1 MQNKRPRLDGASSR
15 RLNHEVEST
24 QEEIRKVSDA
34 LYVLYEPKRAE
45 SANLDIFF
53 FHGLECEGAHVR
65 DAHILTWGSTG
76 RKQEIWP
83 QKWLSEDFPQAR
95 IISVSYDCC
104 TKQTETEGR
113 MDLYL
118 IGESLVQEIR
128 WARERCPNRP
138 VILVGHGFGG
148 VVLKKLCV
156 NAQEKKGNSEF
167 GKDMDM
173 LLESIRG
180 FFFYSTPH
188 LGIEG
193 MPPQAENEGLLL
205 RWMRMLDSNSARLH
219 GTFSSMLSERRFR
232 WRISGVGEVES
243 TLERHGLRVPEAS
256 ARFGDNYITV
266 QGDHFSVCR
275 PFDKSDNRYI
285 HLRNLIEDVQRQAEL
300 ETKQPLLVPEVLVGV
315 DGVLTEILGNHIR
328 DHKFLGFWGMG
339 GVGKTTL
346 AKVMFNKIHARFE
359 FSCFVQEIKQLSG
372 TNDEVKKKIWEKM
385 CRHGVP
391 VCGTSGSGAGSWYQ
405 VTGKSLLV
413 VFDDVEDIEHV
424 KLLKEIAHDNR
435 MEESRFILTS
445 RDINRLRDCG
455 QEHEIHVCQ
464 LDGLKFEDAK
474 RLFVT
479 YAFPGKQ
486 EPPESFR
493 RVVKEVVDGCGGL
506 PLTLEVLGNYLR
518 GKEMEHWEEI
528 PTALGECD
536 QVADL
541 EEKVWAKLQLS
552 YDRLPG
558 NEEKY
563 MFLEIASLGEFFGET
578 VFSDFHGDSYHPFS
592 VDDAVWAWT
601 SIYGSGRNRLRTL
614 EDRALVRIL
623 DCKDWKGRD
632 DRRFYMHEHLKK
644 MGLRIAR
651 LEGRS
656 SNLSRVDLK
665 YPVDDEIIFQEDE
678 DLGKIGA
685 QTISIKDHK
694 QWPEPPGQSCP
705 SCIVSEV
712 WSKLTAIR
720 YMDLRVCT
728 FRFCHKCRNRGC
740 PLPNTLVLFQSDLYE
755 EGDFVIS
762 GSGKNFLGER
772 RETMV
777 STSTSLVH
785 LQLNG
790 CITVDCGGL
799 NELRRLRI
807 LKISSCGAILNWP
820 TSLSKLK
827 DLKQLE
833 LAVLG
838 KPFELPRTFG
848 KLTNLEHLS
857 IKNCKL
863 SSVPSSVRNWQTA
876 LGELTNL
883 KRLELESVDTPF
895 ELPDTFG
902 DLTNLEHLSINQCK
916 VGSIPS
922 SLQNL
927 TRLRVLKVS
936 EVVGRQAIP
945 DIIRFLR
952 QVQSLHLKC
961 WGIVNLVDA
970 LREMTALTE
979 LHLECEGIKELPD
992 TFGILTN
999 LEKLQLRCPI
1009 EWLPASFADLTR
1021 LETLKIEGRFG
1032 LVDRCVD
1039 ELSYTK
1045 WIEKLELYRNFML
1058 VDSHWIDKDCVV
1070 CLREDEIVHPIFSS
1084 FHHLEGFMIK
1094 QKDFG
1099 LDCQHGMSA
1108 LIVRNMIGLES
1119 LEIKVRG
1126 SQAVPDIFG
1135 DLQKLRIFKLT
1146 CEAMESSLVES
1157 LERLSS
1163 LEELH
1168 LACKTVEQLP
1178 DVFGSFVTLKT
1189 LWIECPSLQALPNTF
1204 GNFVEL
1210 TTLRIRATGLRSLPD
1225 AFANLTRLE
1234 TLKLE
1239 GRFGIVW
1246 VGKLNQMKWVEEQE
1260 LRRFGMVDSQWI
1272 DKDCVVCL
1280 RENEI
1285 IHPIYPSFGHQGFM
1299 TKQKSLHLDCQHG
1312 MSAVIVRN
1320 MIGLESLEIRVRGP
1334 QAVPDIFGDLQKLRI
1349 FKLTCEAVE
1358 SSLVESLERLSSLEE
1373 LHLACKTVEQLP
1385 DVFGSFSTLKTL
1397 RIECPSLQAL
1407 PNTSGNIVELTTLP
1421 IRATGLRTLPD
1432 AFANLTRLETLKLEG
1447 RFGIVWVGKLN
1458 DMAWVEKQEL
1468 NRRFGMVDSQWIN
1481 KDCVVCFR
1489 ENEII
1494 HPIYPSFGHLQGFMT
1509 KQKSL
1514 HLDCQ
1519 HGMSAVIVRNMIG
1532 LESLEIKVRGS
1543 QAVPD
1548 IFGDLEK
1555 LLIFKLT
1562 CEAME
1567 SNLVESLER
1576 LSSLEELD
1584 LVCKTVE
1591 RLPDVFGCFSTL
1603 KTLRIECPSLQAL
1616 PDTFGNFV
1624 ELTTL
1629 SISAT
1634 LLRTLPPDAL
1644 AQVPQLEEFHLT
1656 GCDTLT
1662 TFSDLVGCSSSLGPW
1677 EISRITP
1684 QTMWQLPRLKELEVS
1699 GHTSAC
1705 GSDSES
1711 HPADQWQ
1718 LPRLKELEELRT
1730 LPEALGNLQSLRRLE
1745 CERCGF
1751 ESLPESLGRL
1761 SGLTSLTIRDCGNLK
1776 TLPET
1781 IGDLS
1786 SLKNLYIYR
1795 CENLKTLPETIEDLS
1810 SLKILVYRP
1819 L

>member
-1 MQNKRPRLDGASSR
+1 MENRTSRLDGASSSR
-15 RLNHEVEST
+15 SHEAESL
-24 QEEIRKVSDA
+24 QEGFQKISDA
-34 LYVLYEPKRAE
+34 LYVFYEPKPPQ
-45 SANLDIFF
+45 SAKLDIFF
-53 FHGLECEGAHVR
+53 FHGLECEFEGADVR
-65 DAHILTWGSTG
+65 DAHILTWRSTG
-76 RKQEIWP
+76 QNEEIWP
-83 QKWLSEDFPQAR
+83 QKWLREDFPQAR
-95 IISVSYDCC
+95 IISVTYDCC
-104 TKQTETEGR
+104 TTQTETDGR

-148 VVLKKLCV
+148 VVLKQLCV

-167 GKDMDM
+167 GKDVDM

-188 LGIEG
+188 SGIEG

-243 TLERHGLRVPEAS
+243 TVEHGLRVPEAS

-275 PFDKSDNRYI
+275 PSDKNDNKYI

-300 ETKQPLLVPEVLVGV
+300 EMKQPLLVPKVLVGV
-315 DGVLTEILGNHIR
+315 DGVLTEILENHVR
-328 DHKFLGFWGMG
+328 DHKFVGFWGMG

-385 CRHGVP
+385 CRHGIP

-558 NEEKY
+558 NEVKY
-563 MFLEIASLGEFFGET
+563 MFLEIASLGEFFGKT
-578 VFSDFHGDSYHPFS
+578 GFYSWNDDCRPFS
-592 VDDAVWAWT
+592 VDDAVLAWT

-614 EDRALVRIL
+614 EDRALVRIV
-623 DCKDWKGRD
+623 DSKDWRGVDTRG
-632 DRRFYMHEHLKK
+632 FYMHEHLRK
-644 MGLRIAR
+644 MGQRIAK

-665 YPVDDEIIFQEDE
+665 YYDKVIFQEDE
-678 DLGKIGA
+678 ELGKIVA
-685 QTISIKDHK
+685 QTISINENNE
-694 QWPEPPGQSCP
+694 WPPEQSCP
-705 SCIVSEV
+705 SCIARQV
-712 WSKLTAIR
+712 WPKLTAIR
-720 YMDLRVCT
+720 YMDLRVGTLRC
-728 FRFCHKCRNRGC
+728 CQKCRNQGC
-740 PLPNTLVLFQSDLYE
+740 PLPNTLLLFQLDFRQQ
-755 EGDFVIS
+755 GDFVIS
-762 GSGKNFLGER
+762 GSGKNFPGER

-785 LQLNG
+785 LQLNR

-799 NELRRLRI
+799 NELKRLRI
-807 LKISSCGAILNWP
+807 LKISRCKAIRNWP

-833 LAVLG
+833 VEVFDE
-838 KPFELPRTFG
+838 PFELRGTFG
-848 KLTNLEHLS
+848 NLTNLEHLS

-883 KRLELESVDTPF
+883 KRLELESIDTPF

-902 DLTNLEHLSINQCK
+902 DLINLEHLSINQCK
-916 VGSIPS
+916 VGSVPS
-922 SLQNL
+922 SLRNL
-927 TRLRVLKVS
+927 TSLRFLKVS

-945 DIIRFLR
+945 DVMRFLR
-952 QVQSLHLKC
+952 QVQILHLKC

-992 TFGILTN
+992 TFGSLTN

-1009 EWLPASFADLTR
+1009 ECLPASFA
-1021 LETLKIEGRFG
+1021 
-1032 LVDRCVD
+1032 
-1039 ELSYTK
+1039 
-1045 WIEKLELYRNFML
+1045 
-1058 VDSHWIDKDCVV
+1058 
-1070 CLREDEIVHPIFSS
+1070 
-1084 FHHLEGFMIK
+1084 
-1094 QKDFG
+1094 
-1099 LDCQHGMSA
+1099 
-1108 LIVRNMIGLES
+1108 
-1119 LEIKVRG
+1119 
-1126 SQAVPDIFG
+1126 
-1135 DLQKLRIFKLT
+1135 
-1146 CEAMESSLVES
+1146 
-1157 LERLSS
+1157 
-1163 LEELH
+1163 
-1168 LACKTVEQLP
+1168 
-1178 DVFGSFVTLKT
+1178 
-1189 LWIECPSLQALPNTF
+1189 
-1204 GNFVEL
+1204 
-1210 TTLRIRATGLRSLPD
+1210 
-1225 AFANLTRLE
+1225 NLMRLE

-1239 GRFGIVW
+1239 GRFGMVNKPSDMKR
-1246 VGKLNQMKWVEEQE
+1246 VEKRKLY
-1260 LRRFGMVDSQWI
+1260 RRFGMW
-1272 DKDCVVCL
+1272 DK
-1280 RENEI
+1280 
-1285 IHPIYPSFGHQGFM
+1285 PS
-1299 TKQKSLHLDCQHG
+1299 
-1312 MSAVIVRN
+1312 
-1320 MIGLESLEIRVRGP
+1320 
-1334 QAVPDIFGDLQKLRI
+1334 
-1349 FKLTCEAVE
+1349 
-1358 SSLVESLERLSSLEE
+1358 
-1373 LHLACKTVEQLP
+1373 
-1385 DVFGSFSTLKTL
+1385 
-1397 RIECPSLQAL
+1397 
-1407 PNTSGNIVELTTLP
+1407 
-1421 IRATGLRTLPD
+1421 
-1432 AFANLTRLETLKLEG
+1432 
-1447 RFGIVWVGKLN
+1447 
-1458 DMAWVEKQEL
+1458 DMKRVEKRKL
-1468 NRRFGMVDSQWIN
+1468 YRRFGMWDSLWN
-1481 KDCVVCFR
+1481 RKECAVRLKED
-1489 ENEII
+1489 EIV
-1494 HPIYPSFGHLQGFMT
+1494 HPVNPLLYHLQGFMT
-1509 KQKSL
+1509 KQKGL

-1532 LESLEIKVRGS
+1532 LESLEIKVRGP

-1548 IFGDLEK
+1548 IFGDLQK
-1555 LLIFKLT
+1555 LRIFKLT

-1567 SNLVESLER
+1567 NSLVKSLER

-1603 KTLRIECPSLQAL
+1603 KTLRIQCPSLQAL

-1629 SISAT
+1629 RISAT
-1634 LLRTLPPDAL
+1634 LLRTLSDAF
-1644 AQVPQLEEFHLT
+1644 AQLSQLE

-1662 TFSDLVGCSSSLGPW
+1662 TFPDLVGCSSSLGPW

-1684 QTMWQLPRLKELEVS
+1684 QTMWQLPRLKKLEVS
-1699 GHTSAC
+1699 GLKDPW

-1711 HPADQWQ
+1711 HRSDQLRD
-1718 LPRLKELEELRT
+1718 LPETIWAIWPHLESLRFLDLQELRT

-1745 CERCGF
+1745 CESCGF

-1761 SGLTSLTIRDCGNLK
+1761 SGLTSLEIQYCGHLKTLPETIGELSSLKDLGIYGCENLK

-1786 SLKNLYIYR
+1786 RLTSLQLLYTSA
-1795 CENLKTLPETIEDLS
+1795 LHSLPESVGRLS
-1810 SLKILVYRP
+1810 SLRTLNIRSCRTLPNTIGDLSNLRSLHLSASALPSPPHTFWDLSEYEVGLTISDGKNLQEKMQAELYRSFGSR
-1819 L
+1819 LYVRRW

>member
-1 MQNKRPRLDGASSR
+1 MIWSAKPENLEARTQNLPKHQAAPAVDEMENRTSRLDGASSSR
-15 RLNHEVEST
+15 CHEAESL
-24 QEEIRKVSDA
+24 QEEIQKISDA
-34 LYVLYEPKRAE
+34 LYVFYEPKPPQ
-45 SANLDIFF
+45 SAKLDIFF
-53 FHGLECEGAHVR
+53 FHGLECEGADVR
-65 DAHILTWGSTG
+65 DAHILTWRSTG
-76 RKQEIWP
+76 QNEEIWP
-83 QKWLSEDFPQAR
+83 QKWLREDFPQAR
-95 IISVSYDCC
+95 IISVTYDCC
-104 TKQTETEGR
+104 TTQTETEGR

-173 LLESIRG
+173 LLESIKG

-243 TLERHGLRVPEAS
+243 TVERHGLRVPEAS

-275 PFDKSDNRYI
+275 PCDESDNRYI

-300 ETKQPLLVPEVLVGV
+300 EMKQPLLVPKVLVGV
-315 DGVLTEILGNHIR
+315 DGVLTDILENHVR
-328 DHKFLGFWGMG
+328 DHKFVGFWGMG

-405 VTGKSLLV
+405 VTGKPLLL
-413 VFDDVEDIEHV
+413 VFDDVEDPEHI

-435 MEESRFILTS
+435 MEESRFVLTS
-445 RDINRLRDCG
+445 RDINRLRDC
-455 QEHEIHVCQ
+455 EPDYKIDVRR
-464 LDGLKFEDAK
+464 LDELEFEDAK

-479 YAFPGKQ
+479 YAFPGQQ

-493 RVVKEVVDGCGGL
+493 RVVIEVVDGCGGL

-528 PTALGECD
+528 PAALGECD

-552 YDRLPG
+552 YDRLPE
-558 NEEKY
+558 NTKY

-578 VFSDFHGDSYHPFS
+578 GFSVASGDNRHFS

-601 SIYGSGRNRLRTL
+601 SIYGTGRNRLRTL

-623 DCKDWKGRD
+623 DYKDWRGRQKK
-632 DRRFYMHEHLKK
+632 RFYMHEHLRK
-644 MGLRIAR
+644 MGQRIAK

-656 SNLSRVDLK
+656 SNLSWVHLK
-665 YPVDDEIIFQEDE
+665 YPVDDKGIFQEDE
-678 DLGKIGA
+678 ELGKIVA
-685 QTISIKDHK
+685 QTISINDR
-694 QWPEPPGQSCP
+694 WEWPPGQSCL
-705 SCIVSEV
+705 SCIVREV
-712 WSKLTAIR
+712 WPKLTAIR
-720 YMDLRVCT
+720 YMDLRVETLRC
-728 FRFCHKCRNRGC
+728 CQKCRNRGC
-740 PLPNTLVLFQSDLYE
+740 PLPNTSVLLQLDFFE
-755 EGDFVIS
+755 GGDFVIS
-762 GSGKNFLGER
+762 GSGKNFLGDDDDDDDDDDDGGDGG
-772 RETMV
+772 TMV

-785 LQLNG
+785 LQLNR

-799 NELRRLRI
+799 NALRHLRI
-807 LKISSCGAILNWP
+807 LKISGCGEILNWP
-820 TSLSKLK
+820 ASLSKLK

-833 LAVLG
+833 LEVRG

-848 KLTNLEHLS
+848 NLTNLQDLS

-863 SSVPSSVRNWQTA
+863 SSVPSSVRNWRTA

-902 DLTNLEHLSINQCK
+902 DLTNLEHLSINLCK

-922 SLQNL
+922 SLRNL
-927 TRLRVLKVS
+927 TSLRVLKVS

-945 DIIRFLR
+945 DVMRFLR
-952 QVQSLHLKC
+952 QVQILHLKC

-979 LHLECEGIKELPD
+979 LHLECEGIQELPD
-992 TFGILTN
+992 TFGMLTN
-999 LEKLQLRCPI
+999 LKKLQLRCPI
-1009 EWLPASFADLTR
+1009 EWLPASFANLTR
-1021 LETLKIEGRFG
+1021 LETLKLEGRLG
-1032 LVDRCVD
+1032 MVWVNKPSDM
-1039 ELSYTK
+1039 K
-1045 WIEKLELYRNFML
+1045 WVEKQELYRRFGMEDNL
-1058 VDSHWIDKDCVV
+1058 WNRKECVV
-1070 CLREDEIVHPIFSS
+1070 RLKEDEIVHPVNPLLY
-1084 FHHLEGFMIK
+1084 HLQGFMTK
-1094 QKDFG
+1094 QKGFH
-1099 LDCQHGMSA
+1099 LDCQHGMSTI
-1108 LIVRNMIGLES
+1108 IVRNMIDLES
-1119 LEIKVRG
+1119 LEIEVRG
-1126 SQAVPDIFG
+1126 PQAVPDIFG
-1135 DLQKLRIFKLT
+1135 GLQKLLTFKLT

-1168 LACKTVEQLP
+1168 L
-1178 DVFGSFVTLKT
+1178 
-1189 LWIECPSLQALPNTF
+1189 
-1204 GNFVEL
+1204 
-1210 TTLRIRATGLRSLPD
+1210 
-1225 AFANLTRLE
+1225 
-1234 TLKLE
+1234 
-1239 GRFGIVW
+1239 
-1246 VGKLNQMKWVEEQE
+1246 
-1260 LRRFGMVDSQWI
+1260 
-1272 DKDCVVCL
+1272 
-1280 RENEI
+1280 
-1285 IHPIYPSFGHQGFM
+1285 
-1299 TKQKSLHLDCQHG
+1299 
-1312 MSAVIVRN
+1312 
-1320 MIGLESLEIRVRGP
+1320 
-1334 QAVPDIFGDLQKLRI
+1334 
-1349 FKLTCEAVE
+1349 
-1358 SSLVESLERLSSLEE
+1358 
-1373 LHLACKTVEQLP
+1373 
-1385 DVFGSFSTLKTL
+1385 
-1397 RIECPSLQAL
+1397 
-1407 PNTSGNIVELTTLP
+1407 
-1421 IRATGLRTLPD
+1421 
-1432 AFANLTRLETLKLEG
+1432 
-1447 RFGIVWVGKLN
+1447 
-1458 DMAWVEKQEL
+1458 
-1468 NRRFGMVDSQWIN
+1468 
-1481 KDCVVCFR
+1481 
-1489 ENEII
+1489 
-1494 HPIYPSFGHLQGFMT
+1494 
-1509 KQKSL
+1509 
-1514 HLDCQ
+1514 
-1519 HGMSAVIVRNMIG
+1519 
-1532 LESLEIKVRGS
+1532 
-1543 QAVPD
+1543 
-1548 IFGDLEK
+1548 
-1555 LLIFKLT
+1555 
-1562 CEAME
+1562 
-1567 SNLVESLER
+1567 
-1576 LSSLEELD
+1576 
-1584 LVCKTVE
+1584 VCKTVE

-1603 KTLRIECPSLQAL
+1603 KTLRINCPSLQAL

-1629 SISAT
+1629 RISAT
-1634 LLRTLPPDAL
+1634 LLRTLPDAF
-1644 AQVPQLEEFHLT
+1644 AQLSQLEA
-1656 GCDTLT
+1656 CDTLT
-1662 TFSDLVGCSSSLGPW
+1662 TFPDLVGCSSSLGPW
-1677 EISRITP
+1677 ENSRITP

-1699 GHTSAC
+1699 GHKDPW

-1711 HPADQWQ
+1711 HRSVQ
-1718 LPRLKELEELRT
+1718 LRDLHETIWPHLESLCFLDLQKLRA

-1745 CERCGF
+1745 CGSCGF

-1761 SGLTSLTIRDCGNLK
+1761 SGLTRLGIWDCGHLK

-1786 SLKNLYIYR
+1786 SLEDLVILH
-1795 CENLKTLPETIEDLS
+1795 CERLKTLPQTIGDLS
-1810 SLKILVYRP
+1810 SLTSLQLVGTDALHSLPESVGRLLSLGTLNIPSVRTLPNTIGHLSNLSDLYLSASALPSPPHTFWDLSEQEVRLIILNSENLQEKMEAELYRSFGSR
-1819 L
+1819 LSVRRW